1 MFLGGNEK
9 VAAQFFIVTAA
20 IFDQNFAPLEE
31 MDIDT
36 FLTEAK
42 ILIGMT
48 EVQAALAATFAE
60 VLAGW
65 DAIDEEI

>member
-1 MFLGGNEK
+1 
-9 VAAQFFIVTAA
+9 
-20 IFDQNFAPLEE
+20 

-60 VLAGW
+60 ILAGW